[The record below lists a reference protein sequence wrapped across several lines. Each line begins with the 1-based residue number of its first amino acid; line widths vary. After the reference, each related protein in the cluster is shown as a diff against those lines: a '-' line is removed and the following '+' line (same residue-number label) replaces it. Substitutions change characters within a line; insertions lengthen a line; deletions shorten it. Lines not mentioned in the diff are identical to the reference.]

1 MEVAVYNIKGED
13 TGRKITLNDEI
24 FARDLSEGNAEHT
37 LYLDVKQFLATSAK
51 ALTRARSAARF
62 PVPHVSSVVRRAA
75 VAHVVA
81 TSTLRFFAA
90 VPQCS
95 VRVPATI
102 AAR

>member
-37 LYLDVKQFLATSAK
+37 LYLDVKQFLGNQRQGTHKSK
-51 ALTRARSAARF
+51 ERSEISGSTR
-62 PVPHVSSVVRRAA
+62 SSVVRRAA
-75 VAHVVA
+75 VAHAVA